1 MAKHQTL
8 NYTNYTFMKTIKLLV
23 AVLFFAVAIP
33 TQAQTA
39 DEIIANYLE
48 NTGGEEAWEKLEGLQ
63 INAVVNQGIEIPVT
77 IIEMKDG
84 RQMIKIN
91 LQGQEIT
98 QLAFDGEVAWTTN
111 FQTQQAEKVDS
122 ETLENFKT
130 LAGKTFPTPFLNYKE
145 RGFTVELL
153 EDEIIDGTNTHKI
166 EITMDPVK
174 ADGELVDNKVTYYFE
189 DENFVPIQTASEVQQ
204 GPSKGQISKDTFS
217 DYTEVDGLYF
227 AFARTVFGGQAI
239 EIKSIV
245 LNPEVTD
252 EMFAF
257 PTQE

>member
-1 MAKHQTL
+1 
-8 NYTNYTFMKTIKLLV
+8 MKTIKLLV

-39 DEIIANYLE
+39 EEIVANYFE
-48 NTGGEEAWEKLEGLQ
+48 NTGGEEAWGNLEGLQ

-122 ETLENFKT
+122 ESTENFKI
-130 LAGKTFPTPFLNYKE
+130 LAGKSFPTPFLDYKT
-145 RGFTVELL
+145 RGHKIELL
-153 EDEIIDGTNTHKI
+153 GEEIIDGTNTFKVQ
-166 EITMDPVK
+166 ITMDPVK
-174 ADGELVDNKVTYYFE
+174 IDGEMVENKATYYFE
-189 DENFVPIQTASEVQQ
+189 TENFVPIQTSTEVQQ
-204 GPSKGQISKDTFS
+204 GPTKGQISKDTYS
-217 DYTEVDGLYF
+217 DYTEVLGEGQEEGEGLYF

-239 EIKSIV
+239 EIKSIE
-245 LNPEVTD
+245 LNPKVTD